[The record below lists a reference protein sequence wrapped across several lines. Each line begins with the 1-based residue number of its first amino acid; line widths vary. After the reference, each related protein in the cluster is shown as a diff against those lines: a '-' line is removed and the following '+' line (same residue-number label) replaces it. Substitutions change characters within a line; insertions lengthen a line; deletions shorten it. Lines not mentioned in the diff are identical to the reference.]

1 MRKDSHKRLQF
12 LQQCHISFSVSGNT
26 AIIARLVCSILL
38 PCCSLSHGSCRNPCP
53 TMPSIQLSLLL
64 LCLTLCGVC
73 LDEGQPLPEGS
84 ENMGRSPLDDIL
96 QRSESLI
103 LQSVLKKAEKE
114 EGMNKEPNA
123 PLPEWLSKRQHPG
136 KKYLSDLDKRQ
147 HPGKRDIEED
157 RSYGDI
163 QKRQHPGKR
172 EREDDLDSYLEL
184 KKRQHP
190 GGRSLSDHYADIPS
204 APLTY
209 LNELS
214 KRQHPG
220 RRYLMYKRQHPSKRG
235 WNDEVDLNDQYGE
248 KRQYPGKRHWNSD
261 SPDNTGPCNFQ
272 ESFTHNKGSL
282 LFDLVENGSKDRVE
296 EKRQH
301 PGKRSAWESETEE

>member
-1 MRKDSHKRLQF
+1 
-12 LQQCHISFSVSGNT
+12 
-26 AIIARLVCSILL
+26 
-38 PCCSLSHGSCRNPCP
+38 
-53 TMPSIQLSLLL
+53 MPSIQLPLLL
-64 LCLTLCGVC
+64 LCLTLSGVC
-73 LDEGQPLPEGS
+73 LNVGQPLPEGRDS
-84 ENMGRSPLDDIL
+84 MGRSPLDDIL

-114 EGMNKEPNA
+114 EEMNKESNA

-136 KKYLSDLDKRQ
+136 KKYLSDLEKRQ
-147 HPGKRDIEED
+147 HPGKRDVEGD
-157 RSYGDI
+157 PSYGDI

-172 EREDDLDSYLEL
+172 ETEDNLDPYLEL

-190 GGRSLSDHYADIPS
+190 GRRSLLDQYLDIPS
-204 APLTY
+204 AQLTY

-235 WNDEVDLNDQYGE
+235 WNAGVDLDDQYGE
-248 KRQYPGKRHWNSD
+248 KRQHPGKKHWNSESLD
-261 SPDNTGPCNFQ
+261 DAGPCNSQ
-272 ESFTHNKGSL
+272 ESFTCNKSSL
-282 LFDLVENGSKDRVE
+282 LLDLVENGSTDRVE

-301 PGKRSAWESETEE
+301 PGKRSAWERETEE